1 MNSTELITGLGDFIL
16 WTTAILFEN
25 IGNLFNNGAI
35 ILGFI
40 GLFYWL
46 NVQKKFNQAAKNNP
60 NQLK

>member
-35 ILGFI
+35 VLGFI
-40 GLFYWL
+40 GLLYWL
-46 NVQKKFNQAAKNNP
+46 NVQKKFNQAAKNNS

>member
-1 MNSTELITGLGDFIL
+1 MNSTEFITGLGDFIL

-35 ILGFI
+35 VLGFI

>member
-35 ILGFI
+35 VLGFI

>member
-1 MNSTELITGLGDFIL
+1 MNSTDVIVGLGDFIL

-25 IGNLFNNGAI
+25 VGNMFNYSMI
-35 ILGFI
+35 VLGFI

-46 NVQKKFNQAAKNNP
+46 NLQKKFNQEAENNP

>member
-1 MNSTELITGLGDFIL
+1 MNSNVIFEGIGEFLL

-25 IGNLFNNGAI
+25 VGNLFNNAMI
-35 ILGFI
+35 VLGFI

-46 NVQKKFNQAAKNNP
+46 NLQKKFNQQAKNDP